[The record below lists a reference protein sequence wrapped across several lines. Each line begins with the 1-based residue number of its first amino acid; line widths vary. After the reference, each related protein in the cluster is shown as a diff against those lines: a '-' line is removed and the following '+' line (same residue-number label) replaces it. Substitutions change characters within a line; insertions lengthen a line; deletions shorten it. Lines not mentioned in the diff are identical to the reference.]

1 MTYPKLD
8 MLIDANE
15 RLVRREEIEAQQYPK
30 DTAEHWLHVFR
41 AQESR
46 QLLTVLLSD
55 PHPCDLDE
63 IGRRT
68 ADLIELPYYC
78 GDNHHK
84 HYLAKLAELDLKEPN
99 L

>member
-8 MLIDANE
+8 MLKDANE
-15 RLVRREEIEAQQYPK
+15 RLVRREEIEAGQHEK
-30 DTAEHWLHVFR
+30 DTALYWLHFYR

-46 QLLTVLLSD
+46 QLLTVLMCD
-55 PHPCDLDE
+55 PYPTDLEE

-68 ADLIELPYYC
+68 TDLIEMPHYC

-84 HYLAKLAELDLKEPN
+84 HYLAKLAELGLKQPTT
-99 L
+99 